1 MITALNKIV
10 VSFLNYSADILSWI
24 ETELADLDQMVVTQP
39 KEKGLLYWFC
49 NKIRVYKSRKKSG
62 FRFAKHA

>member
-39 KEKGLLYWFC
+39 KEKGLLY
-49 NKIRVYKSRKKSG
+49 
-62 FRFAKHA
+62 